1 MPLFALYADRP
12 EKHRADGANLI
23 VAAGTDADAAR
34 AVGAALLGLNAGA
47 LDGFAAVEL
56 TEATPPFVVQG
67 HPPVGGRTQTTWPT
81 QGRAGAR
88 LAGD

>member
-12 EKHRADGANLI
+12 EKHRADGANLV
-23 VAAGTDADAAR
+23 VAAGADADAAG
-34 AVGAALLGLNAGA
+34 AVAVALIGAQPGA

-56 TEATPPFVVQG
+56 TDATPPFVVQG